1 MSPPYNAKCPQNQKC
16 MSIELL
22 TTYFY
27 ENTKSFL
34 LISEPKNVITC
45 TICTDLVGILD
56 ETITDNTTISEV
68 TKSHFEIFFQNFLF
82 SNFYSIFQKVVDIM
96 HGFCDILI
104 GLEDQCY
111 DFVDT
116 NVQIIVD
123 LLVNQYLS
131 PETICG
137 EEFLGLCP

>member
-1 MSPPYNAKCPQNQKC
+1 MK
-16 MSIELL
+16 IRI
-22 TTYFY
+22 
-27 ENTKSFL
+27 TKSFL

-68 TKSHFEIFFQNFLF
+68 TKSHLEIFFQNFLF

-131 PETICG
+131 PEAICG

>member
-1 MSPPYNAKCPQNQKC
+1 MFSQKTNRRIPN
-16 MSIELL
+16 SKFRILKL
-22 TTYFY
+22 
-27 ENTKSFL
+27 FL

-68 TKSHFEIFFQNFLF
+68 KKNMKCFAKNFIFKKNIF
-82 SNFYSIFQKVVDIM
+82 IFQKVVDIM
-96 HGFCDILI
+96 HAFCDILI

-123 LLVNQYLS
+123 FLVNQYLS
-131 PETICG
+131 PEVICG